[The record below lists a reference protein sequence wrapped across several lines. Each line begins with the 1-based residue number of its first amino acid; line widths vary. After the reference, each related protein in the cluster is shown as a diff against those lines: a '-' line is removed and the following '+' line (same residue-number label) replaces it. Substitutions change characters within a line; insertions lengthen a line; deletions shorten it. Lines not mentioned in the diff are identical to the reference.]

1 MLKGKTIL
9 LGVTGG
15 IAAYKAAALASAL
28 VKQRAHVEVIMTAH
42 ATEFIAPLTF
52 EQLTGNRCMVDT
64 FDRNFSHQVEH
75 IALADRTDLVLIAPA
90 TANVCG
96 KLAHGLADDMLT
108 TTVLARDGSVI
119 GYFYRE
125 NRFLISL
132 DEMPKTLPQAFLAAE
147 DAEFY
152 EHEGVNPVAIFRAF
166 LINLR
171 SGTHRQGGS
180 TITQQVIKRLLLT
193 PERTYERKIKE
204 AILAYRLE
212 RYLSKDEILTIYLNQ
227 TFLGSNA
234 YGVEAAART
243 YFGKRAKD
251 LTVAECAVIAG
262 LPKAPSQDNPYHNPE
277 AAITRQHYVLRR
289 LRELNW
295 ITEAQYDEA
304 MRQPLVFKSMSDGMG
319 RQGAWYLEEVRRQL
333 IDLFSEENAKQLGMD
348 LPVYGEEAVYQMGFT
363 VQTAME
369 PSAQRAADAALR
381 EGLEAFTRRQGWPG
395 PVEKIPAAK
404 LKERLEKSSFA
415 PAMLA
420 NGERI
425 RGIVTLYEDKGA
437 TVSLGKY
444 TGFIDKAHL
453 AWARK
458 SIRGKQKFLEPGDVV
473 WVSALGPDPKTPFK
487 PEEAAPDKLIPL
499 TLESVPEVQGAL
511 VSIEPE
517 NGDVVAMVG
526 GYNFRE
532 SQFNRATQAHRQPGS
547 SFKSIVYSAALDNGF
562 TPASVLLDAPV
573 VQFLESGDV
582 WRPNN
587 YEKNFKGPLLLR
599 TALALSRNLC
609 TIRVVQQ
616 MGVQKVIERAKD
628 LELEPHFPEVL
639 SVSLGAVAVTPLNM
653 TQAYTAFA
661 NGGMVSKARFILS
674 VKNFWG
680 EPVYETQ
687 PDLRDAITPQ
697 NAYLMSYLLKE
708 AVNAGTATKAKVLGR
723 PVAGKTGTS
732 NDWKDAWFIGFT
744 PHLVTGLYVG
754 YDQPRTMGRS
764 GSGSSLAL
772 PIFVE
777 YAKTALNA
785 YPPDDFDVPD
795 GITFANV
802 DPSSGHLVSG
812 GGLRLPFYTG
822 TEPGSSTSEEAISGV
837 NTRGEDLLKQMF

>member
-1 MLKGKTIL
+1 MKRAFTIL
-9 LGVTGG
+9 GITIGVLTALGVPAVAGLYFWAVRDLPGFTR
-15 IAAYKAAALASAL
+15 IADY
-28 VKQRAHVEVIMTAH
+28 R
-42 ATEFIAPLTF
+42 
-52 EQLTGNRCMVDT
+52 
-64 FDRNFSHQVEH
+64 
-75 IALADRTDLVLIAPA
+75 PA
-90 TANVCG
+90 
-96 KLAHGLADDMLT
+96 LT

>member
-1 MLKGKTIL
+1 
-9 LGVTGG
+9 
-15 IAAYKAAALASAL
+15 
-28 VKQRAHVEVIMTAH
+28 
-42 ATEFIAPLTF
+42 
-52 EQLTGNRCMVDT
+52 
-64 FDRNFSHQVEH
+64 
-75 IALADRTDLVLIAPA
+75 
-90 TANVCG
+90 
-96 KLAHGLADDMLT
+96 
-108 TTVLARDGSVI
+108 
-119 GYFYRE
+119 
-125 NRFLISL
+125 
-132 DEMPKTLPQAFLAAE
+132 
-147 DAEFY
+147 
-152 EHEGVNPVAIFRAF
+152 
-166 LINLR
+166 
-171 SGTHRQGGS
+171 
-180 TITQQVIKRLLLT
+180 
-193 PERTYERKIKE
+193 
-204 AILAYRLE
+204 
-212 RYLSKDEILTIYLNQ
+212 
-227 TFLGSNA
+227 
-234 YGVEAAART
+234 
-243 YFGKRAKD
+243 
-251 LTVAECAVIAG
+251 
-262 LPKAPSQDNPYHNPE
+262 
-277 AAITRQHYVLRR
+277 
-289 LRELNW
+289 
-295 ITEAQYDEA
+295 
-304 MRQPLVFKSMSDGMG
+304 
-319 RQGAWYLEEVRRQL
+319 
-333 IDLFSEENAKQLGMD
+333 
-348 LPVYGEEAVYQMGFT
+348 
-363 VQTAME
+363 
-369 PSAQRAADAALR
+369 
-381 EGLEAFTRRQGWPG
+381 
-395 PVEKIPAAK
+395 
-404 LKERLEKSSFA
+404 
-415 PAMLA
+415 MLA